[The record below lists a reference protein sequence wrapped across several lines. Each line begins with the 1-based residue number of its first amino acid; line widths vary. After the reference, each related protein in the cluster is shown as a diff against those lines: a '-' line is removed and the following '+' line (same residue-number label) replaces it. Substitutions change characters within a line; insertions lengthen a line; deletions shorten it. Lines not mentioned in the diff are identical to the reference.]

1 MNQQKLPKTI
11 SDYLSQIGSKG
22 GKKSKR
28 LLPSSTAKS
37 MVNIRLAKAA
47 YKKYFNQC
55 FWSFDPNY
63 KIGKDDIQWVAEQL
77 KKNGDRKLWEL
88 GSRLCR

>member
-1 MNQQKLPKTI
+1 MSQPKLPKTI
-11 SDYLSQIGSKG
+11 SEYLSKIGHKG
-22 GKKSKR
+22 GKKSR
-28 LLPSSTAKS
+28 RSLPSNTAKI
-37 MVNIRLAKAA
+37 MVNVRIAKAA

-77 KKNGDRKLWEL
+77 IKNGDRRLWEL
-88 GSRLCR
+88 GVKLCR